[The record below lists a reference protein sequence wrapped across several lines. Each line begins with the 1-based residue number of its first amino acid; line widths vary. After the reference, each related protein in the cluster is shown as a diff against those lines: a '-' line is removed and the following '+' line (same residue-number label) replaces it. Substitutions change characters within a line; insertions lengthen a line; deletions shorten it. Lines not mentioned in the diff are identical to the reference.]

1 MQYMMAEK
9 ARYFRDKKTAEA
21 ILQSTSPK
29 EIKELGRKVCN
40 FNTERW
46 NYVKVDIVTT
56 GNIYKFTQNELLRS
70 FLLSTEDKILVEAS
84 PDDCIW
90 GIGLPRESPDAFDPE
105 RWQGENLL
113 GFTLMTVR
121 HHIQNH
127 FSDI

>member
-56 GNIYKFTQNELLRS
+56 GNIYKFTQYMPSEPHGEGGYRGELWKKL
-70 FLLSTEDKILVEAS
+70 E
-84 PDDCIW
+84 P
-90 GIGLPRESPDAFDPE
+90 
-105 RWQGENLL
+105 GEK
-113 GFTLMTVR
+113 
-121 HHIQNH
+121 
-127 FSDI
+127 